1 MRRSFGWNHYFVKF
15 LRVSFREKQHAFLT
29 LCEQIIFW
37 LVVKWNRTHKKQAR
51 KPAVRWIWPIYLL
64 KGVSCMSQQHSNTK
78 KRSFQHLT
86 PYQRGQIQ
94 ALIEQRIS
102 KVHIAKQVGIARSTL
117 YEELK
122 RGTVDQM
129 RSDLTYY
136 KRYFADTRQ
145 LVYMTGVLPETTEVS

>member
-1 MRRSFGWNHYFVKF
+1 
-15 LRVSFREKQHAFLT
+15 
-29 LCEQIIFW
+29 
-37 LVVKWNRTHKKQAR
+37 
-51 KPAVRWIWPIYLL
+51 
-64 KGVSCMSQQHSNTK
+64 MSQQHSNTK

-94 ALIEQRIS
+94 ALIEQRIP

-136 KRYFADTRQ
+136 RRYFADTGQ
-145 LVYMTGVLPETTEVS
+145 LVRGFPQTFQIIDSRIFSSISWKRSVAKQIFS

>member
-1 MRRSFGWNHYFVKF
+1 
-15 LRVSFREKQHAFLT
+15 
-29 LCEQIIFW
+29 
-37 LVVKWNRTHKKQAR
+37 
-51 KPAVRWIWPIYLL
+51 
-64 KGVSCMSQQHSNTK
+64 MSQQHSNTK

-94 ALIEQRIS
+94 ALIEQRIP

-136 KRYFADTRQ
+136 KRYFADTGQ
-145 LVYMTGVLPETTEVS
+145 LVYMRRREASRKPFKLSTTAPFLKYLEKKCCKTNFLLTPSAAEPNFKACSRLYSAQRRFTTISTLVLFPSKISISLFV

>member
-1 MRRSFGWNHYFVKF
+1 
-15 LRVSFREKQHAFLT
+15 
-29 LCEQIIFW
+29 
-37 LVVKWNRTHKKQAR
+37 
-51 KPAVRWIWPIYLL
+51 
-64 KGVSCMSQQHSNTK
+64 MSQQHSNTK

-94 ALIEQRIS
+94 ALIEQRIP
-102 KVHIAKQVGIARSTL
+102 KIHIAKQVGIARSTL

-136 KRYFADTRQ
+136 KRYFADTGQ
-145 LVYMTGVLPETTEVS
+145 LVYMRRREAFSNILKKKCCKTNFLLTPSVAGPNFKACSRLYSAQRRFTTISTLALFLSKISISLFV